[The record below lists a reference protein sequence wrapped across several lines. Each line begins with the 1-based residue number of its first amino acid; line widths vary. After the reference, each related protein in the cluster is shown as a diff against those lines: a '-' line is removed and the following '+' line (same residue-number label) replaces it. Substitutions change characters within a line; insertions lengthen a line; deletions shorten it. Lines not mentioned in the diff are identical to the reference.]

1 MRVTAETKL
10 ATRRRILEAAWDCFS
25 KAGFDAAT
33 TRDIA
38 AAAGI
43 AAGMLFNYFPA
54 KEAIAMA
61 LVAEA
66 LGAERLQFEGR
77 PRAESLEEDLFAL
90 IAAELRA
97 LRLHRGY
104 LGPVLETAPSL
115 RGDRLCFLFLSSGGI
130 PVKSCVPTSHAD
142 RADRAC
148 PRKQKTK
155 FDTAKPPKTKFDT
168 AKPPCEATMTPRSH
182 QFDTA
187 KPPMT
192 PRSHPAAANSWSATA
207 RSGSS
212 RRRWPRKSSGV
223 CNASRRRDH
232 RGRPVLSP

>member
-10 ATRRRILEAAWDCFS
+10 ATRRRILEAARDCFS

-43 AAGMLFNYFPA
+43 AAGTLFNYFPA

-66 LGAERLQFEGR
+66 LGAARRQFEGR
-77 PRAESLEEDLFAL
+77 PRGESLEEDLFAL

-104 LGPVLETAPSL
+104 LAPVLETA
-115 RGDRLCFLFLSSGGI
+115 
-130 PVKSCVPTSHAD
+130 
-142 RADRAC
+142 
-148 PRKQKTK
+148 
-155 FDTAKPPKTKFDT
+155 
-168 AKPPCEATMTPRSH
+168 
-182 QFDTA
+182 
-187 KPPMT
+187 
-192 PRSHPAAANSWSATA
+192 
-207 RSGSS
+207 
-212 RRRWPRKSSGV
+212 
-223 CNASRRRDH
+223 
-232 RGRPVLSP
+232 LSPLARAGASSEGESIRVEHLEAVERLVAGRAPGGPLSPVAWSLYWTLYTGVLAFWAGDASPHQEDTLAVLDHYLRAFVGSLPHPK